1 MALSRK
7 VGLGHSEGSLILIAG
22 IPINSP
28 PETRIQVDEIGPQN
42 FALTVIFDGQRFA
55 CGTYLNRASA
65 MQAGRLFV
73 ERKQGEQAGR
83 KKRPRGKR

>member
-1 MALSRK
+1 MK
-7 VGLGHSEGSLILIAG
+7 
-22 IPINSP
+22 P
-28 PETRIQVDEIGPQN
+28 PYETSIQIDEIGPQN
-42 FALTVIFDGQRFA
+42 FALTVIFEGQRFT

-73 ERKQGEQAGR
+73 ERKQGELTGR

>member
-1 MALSRK
+1 MAPPNESS
-7 VGLGHSEGSLILIAG
+7 VQ
-22 IPINSP
+22 IN
-28 PETRIQVDEIGPQN
+28 EIGPET
-42 FALTVIFDGQRFA
+42 FALTVIFDGQRFD
-55 CGTYLNRASA
+55 CGTYLNRAAA